1 MNITDIKIR
10 HINHGK
16 LKAVAT
22 VTFDNQLVVHDIKL
36 IEGLDKKFL
45 AMPSKILADG
55 THMDIVHPISKDL
68 RSSLEN
74 AVFEQYQASLVATE
88 NTTLENIAGP
98 NSDTEQ

>member
-10 HINHGK
+10 HVNHGK

-22 VTFDNQLVVHDIKL
+22 VTFDNQFVVHDIKL

-45 AMPSKILADG
+45 AMPSKVLADG

-68 RSSLEN
+68 RTSLEN
-74 AVFEQYQASLVATE
+74 AVFEQYQASLLNDESYTADISEVSPTE
-88 NTTLENIAGP
+88 
-98 NSDTEQ
+98 